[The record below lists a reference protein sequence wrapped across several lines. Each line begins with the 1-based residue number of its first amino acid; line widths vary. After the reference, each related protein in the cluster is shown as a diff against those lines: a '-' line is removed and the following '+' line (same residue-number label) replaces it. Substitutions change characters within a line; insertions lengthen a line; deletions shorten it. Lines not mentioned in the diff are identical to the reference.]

1 MYKPELLKDL
11 PITVECLKKELAG
24 PDAEKVR
31 VHKRHIRN
39 YWTGFTKNI
48 RISWLGSNLKKQRVI
63 RTIF

>member
-39 YWTGFTKNI
+39 YWTGFMKSTKI
-48 RISWLGSNLKKQRVI
+48 A
-63 RTIF
+63 